1 MATKGVEVNVVA
13 VVVFIPVVAVVVVAI
28 VDVGIVVVVVVV
40 SIIEGLEG
48 ILEGSLGGLLVR
60 KSVSR
65 SPGSMLSHQSSMPTE
80 INATLHYLKLH
91 NRVGGIM

>member
-28 VDVGIVVVVVVV
+28 VDVGIVVVVVV

-48 ILEGSLGGLLVR
+48 ILEGSLGWLLVR